1 MISLIFSLVPIPT
14 SAQESDDVC
23 ATVVV
28 PAIQEAGLDSQISAP
43 VFGCEQEDAG
53 NWYMRKVASTRDEN
67 YIGTL
72 DEQGTSL
79 LRLVDAMSMDQAF
92 LGAVQFDRSSST
104 LFSVG
109 VGNVMNPSDISDQAV
124 GSAPN
129 WLNNYTDIYSQ
140 AMQNYLTRTAG
151 QVPDLV
157 EYMQWFM
164 ARRDVTLTSM
174 SNGMNPMAST
184 AFLANWG
191 YQQFPWFWQLS
202 DQLAIEEYVGSLAS
216 PTLSSDPTLTDGLFG
231 LLEIEFVDRSG
242 ARVPGACVAVY
253 EMVPGSEIMFVCD
266 NNGRDLTPLKGV
278 IQLYVAPGRY
288 NITVNQAP
296 EGFLPGA
303 VNAWVVD
310 VSTEG
315 TKQVIMSE

>member
-1 MISLIFSLVPIPT
+1 MLFAFADIPAIAQTSEDICTVVLVPT
-14 SAQESDDVC
+14 
-23 ATVVV
+23 
-28 PAIQEAGLDSQISAP
+28 IQQSGLDPQASAP
-43 VFGCEQEDAG
+43 VLGCAQDDAG

-67 YIGTL
+67 YTGNL
-72 DEQGTSL
+72 AEQGTSL